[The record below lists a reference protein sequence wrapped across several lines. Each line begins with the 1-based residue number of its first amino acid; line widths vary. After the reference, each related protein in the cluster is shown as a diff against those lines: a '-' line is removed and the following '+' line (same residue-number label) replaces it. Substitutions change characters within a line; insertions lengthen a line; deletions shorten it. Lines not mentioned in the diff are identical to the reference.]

1 MPFGRAEKLIFWL
14 GGIDTLTVLKYRG
27 VLSREASLVPATTV
41 RVIAGAA
48 GGVCAGAATASP
60 ATTNSPM
67 AMAKRCRAA
76 ASELAARGGA
86 SGVGDPSESWTSR
99 TLCWG

>member
-14 GGIDTLTVLKYRG
+14 GGIDTLTVLKNRG

-48 GGVCAGAATASP
+48 GGVCARAVTARP
-60 ATTNSPM
+60 AIANSPI
-67 AMAKRCRAA
+67 AMAKCCRAV
-76 ASELAARGGA
+76 ASEPAARSGA
-86 SGVGDPSESWTSR
+86 GGVGDPVM
-99 TLCWG
+99 LMPALAAA